1 MKTVEYV
8 SKILGAI
15 LIIATVVVASSV
27 GRFMFLEKEKM
38 ESEFQKTALSISI
51 SSIPRKI
58 SIPKVEVQKAEKE
71 KVNVTIKDTTN
82 EEVLTVFSGTVSHY
96 GPDCVGCSGVTASG
110 YNVKNTIYYQD
121 KTYGTLRIVAA
132 DKKVPLGSVL
142 RLTYHDK
149 VIHAIVLD
157 RGGAIGFSK
166 NFILD
171 LLCESERES
180 YKQGIMKETKV
191 EVLRYGY

>member
-1 MKTVEYV
+1 MKTVEGV
-8 SKILGAI
+8 SKILGTI
-15 LIIATVVVASSV
+15 LIITTIVVASFV
-27 GRFMFLEKEKM
+27 GREIFLEQERLD
-38 ESEFQKTALSISI
+38 SEFETTALSISV

-58 SIPKVEVQKAEKE
+58 SVPKVEVQKAEKTNI
-71 KVNVTIKDTTN
+71 VVKDTTE

-96 GPDCVGCSGVTASG
+96 GPDCIGCSGVTASG

-121 KTYGTLRIVAA
+121 STYGSLRIVAA

-142 RLTYHDK
+142 RLTYHDQ

-171 LLCESERES
+171 LLCESEKTS
-180 YKQGIMKETKV
+180 YELGIMKGTKV

>member
-8 SKILGAI
+8 SKILGTI
-15 LIIATVVVASSV
+15 LMIVTIVVGATV
-27 GRFMFLEKEKM
+27 GYEIYKERERLKKD
-38 ESEFQKTALSISI
+38 FQTTALSISI
-51 SSIPRKI
+51 SSIPRKL
-58 SIPKVEVQKAEKE
+58 SLPKIEVQKAEKV
-71 KVNVTIKDTTN
+71 KVVVKDTTN

-96 GPDCVGCSGVTASG
+96 GPDCIGCSGKTASG
-110 YNVKNTIYYQD
+110 YNVKNTVYYQD
-121 KTYGTLRIVAA
+121 KTYGTVRIVAA
-132 DKKVPLGSVL
+132 DKSVPLGSIL
-142 RLTYHDK
+142 RLTYQDK

-171 LLCESERES
+171 LLCESEKES
-180 YKQGIMKETKV
+180 YKQGIMKGTKV